1 MAHAK
6 FAPSGLHRDI
16 ACPASKV
23 LSADYPETSSIFAA
37 EGTCGHEVAHKAM
50 LNGHKAED
58 YVGMTFD
65 IDGFEIS
72 VDADMARYVQEYC
85 DYVTLVADNGTL
97 LLEQKLPITNLTG
110 EIEAN
115 GTADAVVIAGNT
127 LHVID
132 LKFGRGVEVM
142 AEENAQL
149 LAYAFAALDQF
160 RFCGDFTSIVLH
172 IVQPRR
178 GHIDVWETT
187 PERIAQFQVEVQQA
201 VSRCEAAEADLQD
214 WHFGPSEKACQFCPA
229 KGKCPALAQVVT
241 NIVWD
246 DFIDLTQPLP
256 EPMKREMDAES
267 LGNAMAAIPLV
278 KLWVTGVEEEVLL
291 QMNAGKDIPGFK
303 LVQGRQGNRAWSNEG
318 EAACLLVDVLEDE
331 AFEKKL
337 ISPTTAEK
345 VLKKEYPDTWVD
357 LQSHITRADGK
368 PTVVPVSDKRPA
380 ILADVSTFDVV
391 VN

>member
-6 FAPSGLHRDI
+6 YAPSGLHRDI

-23 LSADYPETSSIFAA
+23 LSADYPESRSQVAA
-37 EGTCGHEVAHKAM
+37 EGTCAHELSHSVM
-50 LNGHKAED
+50 LTGTPAEN
-58 YVGMTFD
+58 YIGNVMAA
-65 IDGFEIS
+65 DGFEFT
-72 VDADMARYVQEYC
+72 VDADMARYVQDYC
-85 DYVTLVADNGTL
+85 DYVTLVAEGGTL

-110 EIEAN
+110 ETDAN
-115 GTADAVVIAGNT
+115 GTADAVVIHGNVI
-127 LHVID
+127 HVID

-149 LAYAFAALDQF
+149 MAYAFAALDQF
-160 RFCGDFTSIVLH
+160 RFCGDFETVVLH

-178 GHIDVWETT
+178 GHVDIWETT

-201 VSRCEAAEADLQD
+201 VARCEAAEADLQE

-246 DFIDLTQPLP
+246 DFVDLTKPLP

-267 LGNAMAAIPLV
+267 LGNAMSAIPLIKMWIDAV
-278 KLWVTGVEEEVLL
+278 EAEVSTQINNGV
-291 QMNAGKDIPGFK
+291 DIPGFK
-303 LVQGRQGNRAWSNEG
+303 LVQGRQGNRAWGNEG

-345 VLKKEYPDTWVD
+345 VLKKQYPDTWVD
-357 LQSHITRADGK
+357 LQTHITRADGK

-380 ILADVSTFDVV
+380 ISADVLTFDVV